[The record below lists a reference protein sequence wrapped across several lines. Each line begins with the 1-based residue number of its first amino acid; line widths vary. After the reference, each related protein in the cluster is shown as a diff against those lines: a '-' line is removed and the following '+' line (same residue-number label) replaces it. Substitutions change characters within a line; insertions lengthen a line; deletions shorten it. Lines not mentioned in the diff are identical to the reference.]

1 MTHEFGRLIDEYL
14 GARGKLQADLGRFEH
29 RPEQVAMA
37 RAVMQALAQA
47 GCLVVEA
54 GTGTGKTL
62 AYLLPALIQGGKVL
76 VSTGTK
82 NLQEQILHKDLPL
95 LRKHFQFKAA
105 VMKGRANYLCWWRY
119 RQFIR
124 QPAFNFRDDLE
135 PFQVIRTWA
144 ERTQT
149 GDRAE
154 VPGLPDDYS
163 TWKEI
168 SASAEQ
174 CLGSRCEDFE
184 QCFITRMR
192 RAAQEANL
200 VVVNHHL
207 FFADLSVRESGFG
220 EVIPRINTLVFDEAH
235 GLADAATDY
244 FGLQVSTYRI
254 ADLVH
259 DAKRACFATGVSQ
272 ETQREVKRE
281 LEALEELARGL
292 FQEFGSSSLRGAGAE
307 RADEGR
313 RFRLRPEMI
322 SPEAGSAGVELAE
335 RLRAFAAR
343 CAELGRQNEAL
354 GLLAE
359 RSQAIASDLE
369 SVLAADD
376 PDYVYWCEQRGR
388 GVFLHQSPIDLGPL
402 LAERLL
408 PVEHTLIFTS
418 ATLAARRGKNWSFHY
433 FKDAMGL
440 SQTGRPVAELK
451 LDSSFEFQT
460 QAILYLP
467 RELPA
472 PDHPDFALAVAAEME
487 RIVAISRGR
496 AFLLFTSWRNL
507 TRVHEILAPRL
518 PYPVLLQG
526 DQPKSALLR
535 EFKQR
540 EGAVLFATQ
549 SFWEGVDVVGPA
561 LTAVVIDK
569 LPFASPSEPIVEA
582 RIDRIKGLGG
592 DPFSSYQ
599 VPAAVIALKQ
609 GLGRLIR
616 TRDDF
621 GLLAVLDPRL
631 HTRGYGKIFLD
642 SLPSMPHT
650 ASLEEVRKFLATRE
664 SQSNPPR
671 RKSG

>member
-1 MTHEFGRLIDEYL
+1 MTHDFGRLIDDYL
-14 GARGKLQADLGRFEH
+14 GARGKLQTDLGRFEH

-37 RAVMQALAQA
+37 RAVMQVLAQA

-62 AYLLPALIQGGKVL
+62 AYLLPALLQGGKVL

-95 LRKHFQFKAA
+95 LSKHFQFKAA
-105 VMKGRANYLCWWRY
+105 VMKGRGNYLCWWRY

-124 QPAFNFRDDLE
+124 QPAFNFHEDIE

-154 VPGLPDDYS
+154 VPGLPDDYG

-184 QCFITRMR
+184 NCFITRMR
-192 RAAQEANL
+192 REAQEANL

-207 FFADLSVRESGFG
+207 FFADLAVRESGFG

-259 DAKRACFATGVSQ
+259 DARRAGFAGGVSL

-281 LEALEELARGL
+281 LEGLEEISRRL
-292 FQEFGSSSLRGAGAE
+292 FQEFSASSLRGAAAE
-307 RADEGR
+307 RAEEGR
-313 RFRLRPEMI
+313 RFRLRPELV
-322 SPEAGSAGVELAE
+322 SREAKIAGEELAE
-335 RLRAFAAR
+335 RLRALAAR
-343 CAELGRQNEAL
+343 FTELGRQNEAFA
-354 GLLAE
+354 LLAE
-359 RSQAIASDLE
+359 RGKATAGDLE
-369 SVLAADD
+369 CVLAADD

-388 GVFLHQSPIDLGPL
+388 GVFLHRSPIDLGPI

-408 PVEHTLIFTS
+408 HADHTLIFTS
-418 ATLAARRGKNWSFHY
+418 ATLAARHGKHWSFHY
-433 FKDAMGL
+433 FKDALGL
-440 SQTGRPVAELK
+440 SQTGRPVSELK

-467 RELPA
+467 RSLPS
-472 PDHPDFALAVAAEME
+472 PERPDFAPAVAAEME
-487 RIVAISRGR
+487 RILAVSRGR
-496 AFLLFTSWRNL
+496 AFLLFTSWRNM
-507 TRVHEILAPRL
+507 TRVYEILAPRL
-518 PYPVLLQG
+518 RYPALLQG
-526 DQPKSALLR
+526 DQPKSALLQ

-540 EGAVLFATQ
+540 RNAVLFATQ
-549 SFWEGVDVVGPA
+549 SFWGGVDVVGPA

-592 DPFSSYQ
+592 DPFNSYQ
-599 VPAAVIALKQ
+599 LPAAVIALKQ

-616 TRDDF
+616 ARDDF

-631 HTRGYGKIFLD
+631 HTRRYGKIFLD
-642 SLPSMPHT
+642 SLPAMPHT
-650 ASLEEVRKFLATRE
+650 TDLEEVRQFLASKE
-664 SQSNPPR
+664 GHANQPR